1 MNNDPGWQPLHVY
14 HVNVNCADLERSL
27 AFYRRL
33 GFEEVWDIPD
43 CRVPGLG
50 PVPRRGR
57 AKLLR
62 YGTDPRGALLDLIE
76 WREPPTAGRPYPH
89 LAHAGIARLCLRVK
103 GIDALIAML
112 RADGVRF
119 VDTPAMPGLVGNT
132 QKFVCVFDPDG
143 TVIELMEFFRPSRRP
158 EETSALT
165 SRPAEQP

>member
-1 MNNDPGWQPLHVY
+1 MNEDARWQALQIY
-14 HVNVNCADLERSL
+14 HVNVNCTDLERSL

-50 PVPRRGR
+50 SIPLRGR

-62 YGTDPRGALLDLIE
+62 YGSDPRGALLDLIQ
-76 WREPPTAGRPYPH
+76 WTEPPTAGRPYPH

-103 GIDALIAML
+103 GIDAMIDML

-119 VDTPAMPGLVGNT
+119 VDEPALPGLVGNT

-143 TVIELMEFFRPSRRP
+143 TVIELMEFFRNAS
-158 EETSALT
+158 
-165 SRPAEQP
+165 

>member
-1 MNNDPGWQPLHVY
+1 MNDDPGWQPLHVY

-165 SRPAEQP
+165 SRPAEHP